1 MAQAIVTLFI
11 QTGHKA
17 AMTQSRVYD
26 TLPSGTGPTNTTVEH
41 DIQWAT
47 SQKQQGVVPIV
58 AAESPRAAQRGEA
71 RSRLEHFIEVYV
83 ATPKAACIDRDT
95 MGIWKAALNGD
106 LRNFVGVDRPYET
119 PEMPQVT
126 VDLAVISM
134 DEAVAQCANTLEA
147 MGFLNPP
154 SP

>member
-1 MAQAIVTLFI
+1 MVTLFI
-11 QTGHKA
+11 QNGHKA

-26 TLPSGTGPTNTTVEH
+26 TRSSGTGPTNTTVEH

-47 SQKQQGVVPIV
+47 NQKKQGVVSIV
-58 AAESPRAAQRGEA
+58 AAESPCAAQRSEA
-71 RSRLEHFIEVYV
+71 RSRLEHFVEIYV
-83 ATPKAACIDRDT
+83 ATPKAACIDLDT

-126 VDLAVISM
+126 VDLAATSM
-134 DEAVAQCANTLEA
+134 DEAVALCATTLEA

-154 SP
+154 AP